1 LPDLVAAS
9 PVLGIEVEESL
20 GGAARAAI
28 FAESAEIDAVSRL
41 ASVLTD
47 RGATD
52 TCIETFRKQDWH
64 QGYRDAVRPFSVGD
78 RWWIDPHPDAPCRA
92 PNGRWRLVIEPR
104 AAFGSG
110 SHESTKLMLMALE
123 EIEVD
128 GTDVFDVG
136 TGSGILALAAERLG
150 ARRVVALDIDET
162 SIWVARQIRAQQEW
176 SSSVRFVLGPV
187 ASIGGAQF
195 QVVLCNMIFSNFL
208 PLLDEMSRV
217 LAADGLM
224 ILAGLLAAE
233 IDAVAGALSS
243 AGLVVRSRRV
253 LGEWA
258 SLSATKIAL

>member
-1 LPDLVAAS
+1 MPDLVAAS
-9 PVLGIEVEESL
+9 PVLGIEVEESS

-28 FAESAEIDAVSRL
+28 FAESSEVGAVSRL
-41 ASVLTD
+41 AGVLTD
-47 RGATD
+47 HGATD
-52 TCIETFRKQDWH
+52 LCIKILQSQDWL
-64 QGYRDAVRPFSVGD
+64 QDYREAARPFAVGD

-92 PNGRWRLVIEPR
+92 PDGRWRLVIEPR

-110 SHESTKLMLMALE
+110 SHESTRLMLMALE
-123 EIEVD
+123 ETEVD
-128 GTDVFDVG
+128 GTDVVDVG
-136 TGSGILALAAERLG
+136 TGSGILALAAESLG

-195 QVVLCNMIFSNFL
+195 QVVLCNMIFSNFR

-243 AGLVVRSRRV
+243 AGLAVRSRQV

-258 SLSATKIAL
+258 SLSATKVAL